1 MANLNLQAL
10 IDQVLGI
17 TREAWDMKKRKLDE
31 GLSGHEQT
39 QLRNN
44 KIDDELL
51 KQRGAQELQEQGNE
65 ASLARQGLVN
75 TGALEQ
81 AKERTA
87 GEIARQGLANEGT
100 RYTADQGLQG
110 HMYTADTNYAMKRD
124 ELAKGYDPELIK
136 AHAAVIANVNS
147 SPEAVA
153 SSQAAIDFYT
163 QNAMKKQQQARQ
175 GLAGE
180 QPAAAIPA
188 ASPAAA
194 TRPSL
199 SLNDLVEPVGG
210 AIEQGIIGKNAP
222 TDFNDFRISKPAA
235 PAQAAQPIDF
245 TGLSPEQLSA
255 AQKDWQVKNPGATVA
270 GDSPAIIARQQ
281 FAKKRK
287 EEELAA
293 GKAYNESL
301 VKKNADWMSKRDERR
316 KANAA
321 WLGN

>member
-1 MANLNLQAL
+1 
-10 IDQVLGI
+10 
-17 TREAWDMKKRKLDE
+17 
-31 GLSGHEQT
+31 
-39 QLRNN
+39 
-44 KIDDELL
+44 
-51 KQRGAQELQEQGNE
+51 
-65 ASLARQGLVN
+65 
-75 TGALEQ
+75 
-81 AKERTA
+81 
-87 GEIARQGLANEGT
+87 
-100 RYTADQGLQG
+100 
-110 HMYTADTNYAMKRD
+110 MYTADTNYAMKRD
-124 ELAKGYDPELIK
+124 ELNKGYDPELIK